1 MEQIHQSRLFYRW
14 LYHHHNNIEHEKYL
28 TLEFIKIKNKKNKRI
43 FSYLESEIWKRDE
56 LLPII

>member
-1 MEQIHQSRLFYRW
+1 MEQIHQSRLLYRW
-14 LYHHHNNIEHEKYL
+14 LYHHHNNIEHEKYQ

>member
-28 TLEFIKIKNKKNKRI
+28 ILEFIKIKNKKKI
-43 FSYLESEIWKRDE
+43 KEYFHI
-56 LLPII
+56 